1 MPQAQTKDQLQPFY
15 QKRKLRENGK
25 RNPKMSD
32 LRIGNAS
39 LSVEGIRPLKKD
51 VQIDDKLKSQLSKD
65 GFDSII
71 FKKGDEM
78 FIAYQ
83 KNMKLDNLK
92 LNPDIN
98 TFDVNSAY
106 DMGQMS
112 VDGDA
117 VQVLHVDDENKDSFW
132 VAPYK
137 SVANGVKSL
146 INNPFGK
153 AAVLGFVGGATTALV
168 GQHSS
173 KVGERVF
180 NATFLGTAGGSVIG
194 GLKAGAESDKPEF
207 WDTGAGLGSAALG
220 YGAGALVATGA
231 DELVKL
237 AAQNGKVAAMSV
249 GIAAVV
255 VGTGIAI
262 DAMSDNGKPAT
273 YRVINQISAK

>member
-1 MPQAQTKDQLQPFY
+1 
-15 QKRKLRENGK
+15 
-25 RNPKMSD
+25 MSD

-51 VQIDDKLKSQLSKD
+51 VQIDDKLKSQLAKD
-65 GFDSII
+65 GFDSVI

-137 SVANGVKSL
+137 NMASGVKSM

-153 AAVLGFVGGATTALV
+153 AAILGFVGGATTTLV
-168 GQHSS
+168 G
-173 KVGERVF
+173 KNMAATATGERVL
-180 NATFLGTAGGSVIG
+180 NGVLLGTAGGGVIG
-194 GLKAGAESDKPEF
+194 GLKAGAESDTPEF
-207 WDTGAGLGSAALG
+207 WDTGAGVGAAALG
-220 YGAGALVATGA
+220 YGAGALVAAGG
-231 DELVKL
+231 DELVKV
-237 AAQNGKVAAMSV
+237 AAQNPKVTAITLGV
-249 GIAAVV
+249 AAVV
-255 VGTGIAI
+255 VGTGVAL
-262 DAMSDNGKPAT
+262 DALSDNGKPAT

>member
-1 MPQAQTKDQLQPFY
+1 
-15 QKRKLRENGK
+15 
-25 RNPKMSD
+25 MSD

-51 VQIDDKLKSQLSKD
+51 VEINDQLKNQLAKD
-65 GFDSII
+65 GFDSVI

-137 SVANGVKSL
+137 SAANGVKSL

-153 AAVLGFVGGATTALV
+153 AALLGFAGGAVSAVLGKNLSLGGYSEAA
-168 GQHSS
+168 
-173 KVGERVF
+173 KVYVEANPVHTKLM
-180 NATFLGTAGGSVIG
+180 NATLLGTAGGGVIG
-194 GLKAGAESDKPEF
+194 GLKAGAESDTPEF
-207 WDTGAGLGSAALG
+207 WDTGAGIGAAALG
-220 YGAGALVATGA
+220 YGAGALVGAGA

-237 AAQNGKVAAMSV
+237 AAKNGKVAAMSV

-255 VGTGIAI
+255 VGTGIAL
-262 DAMSDNGKPAT
+262 DAMSDNAKPAT
-273 YRVINQISAK
+273 YRVINQISTK

>member
-1 MPQAQTKDQLQPFY
+1 
-15 QKRKLRENGK
+15 
-25 RNPKMSD
+25 MSD

-168 GQHSS
+168 GQHSG

-180 NATFLGTAGGSVIG
+180 NATFLGTTGGSVIG

-262 DAMSDNGKPAT
+262 DALSDNGKPAT

>member
-1 MPQAQTKDQLQPFY
+1 
-15 QKRKLRENGK
+15 
-25 RNPKMSD
+25 MSD

-51 VQIDDKLKSQLSKD
+51 VQIDDQLKNQLSKD

-112 VDGDA
+112 VNGDA

-137 SVANGVKSL
+137 SAANGVKSL
-146 INNPFGK
+146 VNNPFGK
-153 AAVLGFVGGATTALV
+153 AALLGFAGGVVSTVLGKNLNLPDGYGSGGNAVHQKLM
-168 GQHSS
+168 
-173 KVGERVF
+173 
-180 NATFLGTAGGSVIG
+180 NATLLGTAGGGVIG
-194 GLKAGAESDKPEF
+194 GLKAGAESDTPEF
-207 WDTGAGLGSAALG
+207 WDTGAGIGAAALG
-220 YGAGALVATGA
+220 YGAGALVGAGA

-237 AAQNGKVAAMSV
+237 AAKNGKVAAMSV

-255 VGTGIAI
+255 VGTGVAL
-262 DAMSDNGKPAT
+262 DAMSDNNKPAT

>member
-1 MPQAQTKDQLQPFY
+1 
-15 QKRKLRENGK
+15 
-25 RNPKMSD
+25 MSD

-137 SVANGVKSL
+137 SMASGVKSM

-153 AAVLGFVGGATTALV
+153 AAILGFVGGATTTLV
-168 GQHSS
+168 GKNMAATATS
-173 KVGERVF
+173 ERVF
-180 NATFLGTAGGSVIG
+180 NGVLLGTAGGGVIG
-194 GLKAGAESDKPEF
+194 GLKAGAESDIPEF
-207 WDTGAGLGSAALG
+207 WDTGAGVGAAALG
-220 YGAGALVATGA
+220 YGAGALVAAGG
-231 DELVKL
+231 DELVKV
-237 AAQNGKVAAMSV
+237 AAQNPKVTAITLGV
-249 GIAAVV
+249 AAVV
-255 VGTGIAI
+255 VGTGVAL
-262 DAMSDNGKPAT
+262 DALSDNGKPAT